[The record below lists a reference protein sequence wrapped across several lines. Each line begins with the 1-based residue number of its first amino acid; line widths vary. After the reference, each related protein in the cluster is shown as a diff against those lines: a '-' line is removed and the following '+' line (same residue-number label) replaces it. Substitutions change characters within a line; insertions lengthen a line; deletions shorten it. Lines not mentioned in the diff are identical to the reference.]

1 MKKVLSVFA
10 FLLLFSVGAKEVN
23 LLKNGDFSRYK
34 VNWVTDGKVKEEGK
48 SGVLILTAKNNR
60 AFSRQVMDIDR
71 TKDTLQIT
79 ADVSADK
86 PVQIYFGLIPAD
98 KNWKEFYFRNTG
110 IVAGTFTVLAENL
123 VKNSDKVVLKGIV
136 PFKKSGYLAFNAK
149 ADNSDLPNFQL
160 ERIKSVSTENGN
172 TVITLAK
179 RIRRSYPAGTAVRC
193 HVDGPTY
200 IYSSVLRKGFPGKV
214 KASGTVGAASKI
226 KFRPGTAGVKVCILL
241 APLKNAKDVKVEIR
255 NVRVVKVNK

>member
-1 MKKVLSVFA
+1 MKKVLSAFV

-60 AFSRQVMDIDR
+60 AFSRQVMEIDGN
-71 TKDTLQIT
+71 KDTLQIT
-79 ADVSADK
+79 ADISADK
-86 PVQIYFGLIPAD
+86 PVQIYLGLIPAD

-110 IVAGTFTVLAENL
+110 CVAGTFTVLASPL
-123 VKNSDKVVLKGIV
+123 VRNTNKVVLKGIV
-136 PFKKSGYLAFNAK
+136 PFKKSAYIAFNAK

-172 TVITLAK
+172 TIVTLAN
-179 RIRRSYPAGTAVRC
+179 RIRRSYPAGTSVRC

-200 IYSSVLRKGFPGKV
+200 LYSSVLRKGFPGKV
-214 KASGTVGAASKI
+214 KASGAVGKAAKV

-241 APLKNAKDVKVEIR
+241 APVKGAKDVKAEIR
-255 NVRVVKVNK
+255 NVRVVKINK

>member
-1 MKKVLSVFA
+1 MKKYFSVIFA
-10 FLLLFSVGAKEVN
+10 ALLFFAVQAEVD

-34 VNWVTDGKVKEEGK
+34 VNWVTNGEVREEGK

-86 PVQIYFGLIPAD
+86 PVQIYLGLIPAD
-98 KNWKEFYFRNTG
+98 KNWKEIYFRNTG
-110 IVAGTFTVLAENL
+110 CVAGTFTLLAENL
-123 VKNSDKVVLKGIV
+123 VKNADKVVLKGVV
-136 PFKKSGYLAFNAK
+136 PFRKSGYIAFNAK

-160 ERIKSVSTENGN
+160 ERIKAVSTVNGN

-200 IYSSVLRKGFPGKV
+200 LYSSILRKGFPGKV
-214 KASGTVGAASKI
+214 QASGVVGKSAKV
-226 KFRPGTAGVKVCILL
+226 KFNPGTAGVKVCILL
-241 APLKNAKDVKVEIR
+241 APVKGAKDVRAEIR

>member
-1 MKKVLSVFA
+1 MKKHFSVIFA
-10 FLLLFSVGAKEVN
+10 ALLFFAVQAEVN

-34 VNWVTDGKVKEEGK
+34 VNWVTDGQVKEEGK
-48 SGVLILTAKNNR
+48 SGVLILSAKNNR
-60 AFSRQVMDIDR
+60 AFSRQVMEIDGN
-71 TKDTLQIT
+71 KDTLQIT

-86 PVQIYFGLIPAD
+86 PVQVYLGLIPAD

-110 IVAGTFTVLAENL
+110 CVPGTFTVLAGNL

-172 TVITLAK
+172 TIVTLAK

-200 IYSSVLRKGFPGKV
+200 LYSSVLRKGFPGKV
-214 KASGTVGAASKI
+214 KASGVVGAVSKV

-241 APLKNAKDVKVEIR
+241 TPFKNAKDVKVEIR

>member
-10 FLLLFSVGAKEVN
+10 FLLLFSVSAQDVN

-34 VNWVTDGKVKEEGK
+34 VNWVTNGQVKEEGK
-48 SGVLILTAKNNR
+48 SGVLILSAKNNL
-60 AFSRQVMDIDR
+60 AYSRQVMEIDGN
-71 TKDTLQIT
+71 KDTLQIT
-79 ADVSADK
+79 ADISADK
-86 PVQIYFGLIPAD
+86 PVQIYLGLIPAD

-110 IVAGTFTVLAENL
+110 CVAGTFTVLASPL
-123 VKNSDKVVLKGIV
+123 VRNTNKVVLKGIV
-136 PFKKSGYLAFNAK
+136 PFKKSAYIAFNAK

-172 TVITLAK
+172 TIVTLAN
-179 RIRRSYPAGTAVRC
+179 RIRRSYPAGTSVRC

-200 IYSSVLRKGFPGKV
+200 LYSSVLRKGFPGKV
-214 KASGTVGAASKI
+214 KASGAVGKAAKV

-241 APLKNAKDVKVEIR
+241 VPFKNAKDVKAEIR
-255 NVRVVKVNK
+255 NVRVVKINK

>member
-1 MKKVLSVFA
+1 MKKYFSGIFA
-10 FLLLFSVGAKEVN
+10 ALLFFAVQAEVD

-34 VNWVTDGKVKEEGK
+34 VNWVTNGEVREEGK

-60 AFSRQVMDIDR
+60 AFSRQVMEIDGN
-71 TKDTLQIT
+71 KDTLQVT

-160 ERIKSVSTENGN
+160 ERIKAVSTVNGS

-200 IYSSVLRKGFPGKV
+200 LYSSVLRKGFPGKV

>member
-1 MKKVLSVFA
+1 MKKYFSVIFA
-10 FLLLFSVGAKEVN
+10 ALLFFAVQAEVD

-34 VNWVTDGKVKEEGK
+34 VNWVTDGQVKEEGK
-48 SGVLILTAKNNR
+48 SGVLILSAKNNR
-60 AFSRQVMDIDR
+60 AFSRQVMEIDS

-79 ADVSADK
+79 ADISADK
-86 PVQIYFGLIPAD
+86 PVQVYLGLIPAD
-98 KNWKEFYFRNTG
+98 KNWKEIYFRNTG
-110 IVAGTFTVLAENL
+110 CVAGTFTLLAENL
-123 VKNSDKVVLKGIV
+123 VKNADKVVLKGVV
-136 PFKKSGYLAFNAK
+136 PFRKSGYIAFNAK

-160 ERIKSVSTENGN
+160 ERIKAVSTVNGN

-200 IYSSVLRKGFPGKV
+200 LYSSILRKGFPGKV
-214 KASGTVGAASKI
+214 KASGVVGKSAKV
-226 KFRPGTAGVKVCILL
+226 KFNPGTAGVKVCILL
-241 APLKNAKDVKVEIR
+241 APVKGAKDVRAEIR